1 MKPYFDSP
9 ARCARLVQSALEWT
23 GTPFAPHA
31 AVKGAGVDCVW
42 LAARLYIESGFLDK
56 FNPPDYTMDG
66 GLHNELSPVLN
77 WIERSG
83 KFQAIGEG
91 RGAMGKIGDLLC
103 FRMGRS
109 VHHVGVVLTPTTFVH
124 VYRGYSVMQSWLDD
138 ATWLRRLAAIFRPV
152 EITGDGQESGGD

>member
-1 MKPYFDSP
+1 MKPFFESHD
-9 ARCARLVQSALEWT
+9 RRVKLVHSALEWL

-42 LAARLYIESGFLDK
+42 LAARIYIESGFLAE

-66 GLHNELSPVLN
+66 GAHNDLSPVLN

-83 KFQAIGEG
+83 KFQQMEDGELQ
-91 RGAMGKIGDLLC
+91 IGDLLC

-109 VHHVGVVLTPTTFVH
+109 VHHVGVVMTATTFLH
-124 VYRGYSVMQSWLDD
+124 VYRGYPVMESRLDD
-138 ATWLRRLAAIFRPV
+138 PTWSKRLAAVFRPLAG
-152 EITGDGQESGGD
+152 EGREAREA